1 MILIA
6 PEERRWLLR
15 NLALGLVEYLG
26 VAEPPVPVEALLRHP
41 PRVLESDLG
50 LVEMYSNLWDAT
62 FARLTDLRGS
72 IFVRIGLPS
81 YERRF
86 ALARELLR
94 ALVTSEHGR
103 AMGLPEMLLPELQE
117 CSEYF
122 ARQFLAPEALVAAYR
137 KRGGDEALFGE
148 TFDLPAPVASSRWE
162 DAPVMSLA

>member
-1 MILIA
+1 MILVA

-41 PRVLESDLG
+41 PHVLQEDLG

-72 IFVRIGLPS
+72 IFVRVGLPS

-94 ALVTSEHGR
+94 ALVTSEHGK
-103 AMGLPEMLLPELQE
+103 AMGLPEILLPELRE

-137 KRGGDEALFGE
+137 KRGGDEAQFGGV
-148 TFDLPAPVASSRWE
+148 FDLPAPVAVSRWE
-162 DAPVMSLA
+162 DAPALN

>member
-26 VAEPPVPVEALLRHP
+26 VAEPPVPVEALVRHP
-41 PRVLESDLG
+41 PQVLRQDLD

-62 FARLTDLRGS
+62 FARMTDRRGS

-81 YERRF
+81 HDRRY

-94 ALVTSEHGR
+94 AVVTSDHGR
-103 AMGLPEMLLPELQE
+103 AMGLPALLLPDLQE
-117 CSEYF
+117 CAEYF
-122 ARQFLAPEALVAAYR
+122 ARQFLAPEALVAAFR
-137 KRGGDEALFGE
+137 KRGGQRDQFSE
-148 TFDLPAPVASSRWE
+148 TFDLPAPAAASRWE
-162 DAPVMSLA
+162 EATQPA

>member
-1 MILIA
+1 VILIA
-6 PEERRWLLR
+6 LEERRWLLR

-41 PRVLESDLG
+41 PSVLESDLG
-50 LVEMYSNLWDAT
+50 IVEMYSNLWDAT

-81 YERRF
+81 HERRF

-103 AMGLPEMLLPELQE
+103 AMGLPDN
-117 CSEYF
+117 SWH
-122 ARQFLAPEALVAAYR
+122 R
-137 KRGGDEALFGE
+137 KRW
-148 TFDLPAPVASSRWE
+148 SRPIGS
-162 DAPVMSLA
+162 AAGIGLCSGRHSTCRRRSRRRAGRTPRS

>member
-1 MILIA
+1 MILVA

-26 VAEPPVPVEALLRHP
+26 VAEPPVPVDALLRHP
-41 PRVLESDLG
+41 PRVLQKDLG

-62 FARLTDLRGS
+62 FARLTDLQGS

-81 YERRF
+81 KERRF

-103 AMGLPEMLLPELQE
+103 SMGLPNILLPELQE

-137 KRGGDEALFGE
+137 KHGGKQDHFRDA
-148 TFDLPAPVASSRWE
+148 FDLPEQVAASRWE
-162 DAPVMSLA
+162 DAPAVT

>member
-1 MILIA
+1 MIMIA

-26 VAEPPVPVEALLRHP
+26 VAEPPVPVEALLHHP
-41 PRVLESDLG
+41 PQVLREDLD

-62 FARLTDLRGS
+62 FARLTDRRGS

-81 YERRF
+81 HERRF

-103 AMGLPEMLLPELQE
+103 AMGLPEVLVPELQE
-117 CSEYF
+117 SAEYF
-122 ARQFLAPEALVAAYR
+122 ARHFLAPEALMAAYR
-137 KRGGDEALFGE
+137 KGGGRLDQFGE
-148 TFDLPAPVASSRWE
+148 TFDLPVPVAASSWE
-162 DAPVMSLA
+162 EAPALN

>member
-41 PRVLESDLG
+41 PRALRDDLG

-62 FARLTDLRGS
+62 FARLIDARGS

-81 YERRF
+81 PERRF
-86 ALARELLR
+86 ALAREFLR
-94 ALVTSEHGR
+94 ALVTSEHG
-103 AMGLPEMLLPELQE
+103 
-117 CSEYF
+117 
-122 ARQFLAPEALVAAYR
+122 
-137 KRGGDEALFGE
+137 
-148 TFDLPAPVASSRWE
+148 
-162 DAPVMSLA
+162 

>member
-1 MILIA
+1 MILAA

-26 VAEPPVPVEALLRHP
+26 IAEPPVPVEALLHHP
-41 PRVLESDLG
+41 PRVLQEDLD

-62 FARLTDLRGS
+62 FARMIDSRGS

-81 YERRF
+81 HERRF

-103 AMGLPEMLLPELQE
+103 AMGLPEILLPELQE
-117 CSEYF
+117 CAEYF

-137 KRGGDEALFGE
+137 KRGGGEAQFRE
-148 TFDLPAPVASSRWE
+148 TFDLPAQVAVARWG
-162 DAPVMSLA
+162 DAPAVT